1 MKINLIQAKII
12 FRNTEQVTTDSL
24 EQLPATKNCS
34 QQDVDAEENESM
46 DLMFDESLSNNDS
59 EMEEDA
65 EVCSPNEK
73 LHEQTITTSNET
85 RFLAKLRLNNLI
97 I

>member
-24 EQLPATKNCS
+24 KQLPATKNCS

-46 DLMFDESLSNNDS
+46 DLMFDESLSDNDS
-59 EMEEDA
+59 EMEEDVF
-65 EVCSPNEK
+65 EV
-73 LHEQTITTSNET
+73 
-85 RFLAKLRLNNLI
+85 KLRFFFIKFGSN
-97 I
+97 